1 MNEKK
6 FTYIVISVAIIA
18 ILIVILTAVPWGGD
32 KVAIMKE
39 FDSLDDKNHVY
50 ETISYEDVMK
60 KIESGE
66 TFQVFVGSKNQL
78 GTEQFVFVTN
88 ELAKQYEIATIYYL
102 NYDKLT
108 NHQLTNIK
116 IASSTATT
124 FPTLI
129 FWENDGATSTAFHIS
144 GLKKF
149 ETYNSNWFDLLTEYF
164 NECYE

>member
-6 FTYIVISVAIIA
+6 FTYIVISVAIVA

-32 KVAIMKE
+32 KAAIMKE
-39 FDSLDDKNHVY
+39 FDSLEDKNHVY

-78 GTEQFVFVTN
+78 RTEQFVFVTN
-88 ELAKQYEIATIYYL
+88 TLAKQYEIATIYYL

-108 NHQLTNIK
+108 NEQLTNIK
-116 IASSTATT
+116 VNTSTATT

-129 FWENDGATSTAFHIS
+129 FWENNGATSTAFHIS

-149 ETYNSNWFDLLTEYF
+149 EVYNSNWFDLLTEYF